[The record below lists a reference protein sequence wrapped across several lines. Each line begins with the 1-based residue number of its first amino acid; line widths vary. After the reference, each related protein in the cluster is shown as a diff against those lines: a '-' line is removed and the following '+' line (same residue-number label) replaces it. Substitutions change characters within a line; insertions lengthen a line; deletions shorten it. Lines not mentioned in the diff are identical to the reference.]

1 MITLNYIKT
10 FSGLSVSPFLFS
22 NLLYVNIINQ
32 KKLFHKLKIFS
43 FNYFLNTSL
52 FYLSFTS
59 FFDIMY
65 RIINLKEGIFL
76 ISTSNLSVQFGG
88 RKLFDEVDIK
98 FTPGNCYG
106 IIGPNGAGKSTF
118 LKILTGEAESTSGE
132 VIIDKNK
139 RLSFLKQDHFA
150 YEDEEVLNV
159 VMMGHA
165 KLYDIMLQKNA
176 LYAKTE
182 FTEEDGNLAAE
193 LEGEFAELD
202 GWEAE
207 TNAEKFLVGLGIP
220 AEMHHKL
227 MKELTEPEKVKV
239 LLAQAIFGNPDI
251 LLLDEP
257 TNGLDLHAVK
267 WLEDFLMDLEN
278 TTVLVVSHDRH
289 FLNKVC
295 THITDIDY
303 GKIKMFVGN
312 YDFWYESNQLM
323 QELIRNQNK
332 KMEQKKKELQDFI
345 ARFSANA
352 SKSKQAT
359 SRKKQLEKLQFEDM
373 QVSNRK
379 YPYIEFKPEREA
391 GNNMLRVENLTK
403 TVDGEKILDNISFTV
418 NTGDKVVI
426 LSKNDIA
433 KTTLFRILAG
443 ELEPDSGKVEW
454 GVTTSQSYFPKDNS
468 EYFENVDLSLIDWLR
483 QFSEDQHEE
492 YVRGFLGRMLFSG
505 EEARKKAKVLSG
517 GEKVRCMLSKMMLSN
532 ANVLL
537 LDNPTDHLDLES
549 ITSLNKALERF
560 DGTILFTTHDHEFIQ
575 TIANKIIEITPKGI
589 LEKEMEYD
597 DYLNDENVEAR
608 LKELYS

>member
-1 MITLNYIKT
+1 M
-10 FSGLSVSPFLFS
+10 
-22 NLLYVNIINQ
+22 
-32 KKLFHKLKIFS
+32 
-43 FNYFLNTSL
+43 
-52 FYLSFTS
+52 
-59 FFDIMY
+59 
-65 RIINLKEGIFL
+65 
-76 ISTSNLSVQFGG
+76 ISTINLSVQFGG

-98 FTPGNCYG
+98 FAPGNCYG

-132 VIIDKNK
+132 VIIDKDK

-150 YEDEEVLNV
+150 YEDEQVLNV
-159 VMMGHA
+159 VMMGHT
-165 KLYDIMLQKNA
+165 KLYDIMMKKNE
-176 LYAKTE
+176 LYSKTE
-182 FTEEDGNLAAE
+182 FTEEDGELAAE

-207 TNAEKFLVGLGIP
+207 TNAEKFLIGLGIG
-220 AEMHHKL
+220 AELHHKL

-257 TNGLDLHAVK
+257 TNGLDLKAVK
-267 WLEDFLMDLEN
+267 WLEEFLMNLEN

-295 THITDIDY
+295 THIADIDY

-323 QELIRNQNK
+323 QDLIRNQNK
-332 KMEQKKKELQDFI
+332 KLEQKRKELQDFI

-391 GNNMLRVENLTK
+391 GNNMLKVENLTK
-403 TVDGEKILDNISFTV
+403 TVDGEKVLNNISFTI

-433 KTTLFRILAG
+433 KTTLFQILAG
-443 ELEPDSGKVEW
+443 ELEPDSGTVEW

-468 EYFENVDLSLIDWLR
+468 AYFEDVDLSLIDWLR
-483 QFSEDQHEE
+483 QFSTDQHEE

-537 LDNPTDHLDLES
+537 LDNPTDHLDLEA
-549 ITSLNKALERF
+549 ITSLNKSLERF

-597 DYLNDENVEAR
+597 DYLNDETVEAR
-608 LKELYS
+608 LNEMYS